1 MLKLPIVK
9 DLLRFSL
16 TELWLLDVNEY
27 RGWKRFGIRIARDL
41 TISILRYRESESD
54 VQSAALTSI
63 TLLSLVPML
72 AFGFTIAKSMGYYRR
87 LQLEVIE
94 PAMNDWLGMSD
105 APELR
110 SALEQMLTFV
120 ENTDF
125 SSLGVI
131 GLITILYAVIRLLSA
146 VEASLND
153 LWQAK
158 SHVLCCAALR
168 LFVGD
173 DCGAACVVAG
183 SDSQHESLKSLRRVH
198 LAFLGL

>member
-1 MLKLPIVK
+1 MPPRMRVCYGGIMLKLPIVK

-27 RGWKRFGIRIARDL
+27 SGWKRFGIRIARDL
-41 TISILRYRESESD
+41 TISILRYRESKSD

-146 VEASLND
+146 VEVSLDD

-158 SHVLCCAALR
+158 KSSS
-168 LFVGD
+168 
-173 DCGAACVVAG
+173 VA
-183 SDSQHESLKSLRRVH
+183 
-198 LAFLGL
+198 